1 MIQRPP
7 RTKRTDT
14 LFPYT
19 TLFRSQRVKKGD
31 VLFRID
37 PAPYQAAVDEAEAAV
52 AGARTGVAS
61 LRANYR
67 QGQAEL
73 TAAQDKLRYAEREA
87 ARQKELLAEG
97 ISSQNKYDQAV
108 LAAQNA
114 RSAILNTRQANQSVA
129 AQLTGSVAPPLDRQ
143 PAFAQAQAALERAR
157 LNLGYTVVRAAPD
170 GLVAKVDQLQTGTY
184 VTAGRQL
191 GRASCRERVCQ
202 YV

>member
-1 MIQRPP
+1 MFLFFFFLMIRRPP
-7 RTKRTDT
+7 RSTRTDT

-19 TLFRSQRVKKGD
+19 TLVRS
-31 VLFRID
+31 
-37 PAPYQAAVDEAEAAV
+37 AAV

-129 AQLTGSVAPPLDRQ
+129 AQLTGSVDAPIDRQ

-157 LNLGYTVVRAAPD
+157 LNLGYTVVRAAQD
-170 GLVAKVDQLQTGTY
+170 GKI
-184 VTAGRQL
+184 
-191 GRASCRERVCQ
+191 GRAHV
-202 YV
+202 